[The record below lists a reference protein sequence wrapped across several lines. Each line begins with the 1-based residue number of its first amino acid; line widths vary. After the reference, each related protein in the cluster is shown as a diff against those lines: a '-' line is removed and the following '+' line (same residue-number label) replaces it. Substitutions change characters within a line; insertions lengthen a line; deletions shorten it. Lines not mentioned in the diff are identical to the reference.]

1 MRSWEA
7 LGRCF
12 LQLQYCSFFSSSTDS
27 RGCCEYRFLAP
38 YTCLRFQRGR
48 RPASGVETIGKLSSF
63 AWFVW
68 CSWLRHFC
76 LTRCLFARD
85 IIGYRERV
93 SKAFESERR
102 DQEWTSIPSKG
113 SSNTPRRFIV
123 KTPENARAFFI
134 LCRWSREI

>member
-1 MRSWEA
+1 M
-7 LGRCF
+7 
-12 LQLQYCSFFSSSTDS
+12 QLQYCSFFSSSTDS

-48 RPASGVETIGKLSSF
+48 RPAFGVETIGKLSSF
-63 AWFVW
+63 AWFMW
-68 CSWLRHFC
+68 CSWLRHFY

-134 LCRWSREI
+134 LC